1 MKYKIKFIVCISLLM
16 MMFLLISGTVFA
28 KDNFRILETKNS
40 DGTITRVYE
49 KNKTEQLY
57 STELRSSSPDY
68 NEIKCILKE
77 LGMEDSF
84 INNLT
89 QDDLEFY
96 NNSPRIVGKI
106 AYIKSSPEG
115 MKKIVSENEALEE
128 VAILNQKNLIVPYS
142 GSEHKQDTY
151 QDDYMRV
158 FHMVS
163 QDRYSSSFRHSTDA
177 RWLRM
182 PFFRRVD
189 SIGSCAQETSV
200 TPGTERGYCEY
211 NVQYLYPWGPSEK
224 VFRKNDISNNDFN
237 RDYFSGFN
245 GAAAKLYLPKD
256 IYSNES
262 TSIVYSDYKAH
273 FQFDGRVQHPD
284 QSIYFDSI
292 GTYDHLRYEIGFEPG
307 IAIGK
312 DGGSISIGLSLSNG
326 SDKRSVPLQIYY
338 QP

>member
-1 MKYKIKFIVCISLLM
+1 MKYKFKFKVCITLLIM
-16 MMFLLISGTVFA
+16 LLLISGTVFA
-28 KDNFRILETKNS
+28 EDDFKILETQNS

-49 KNKTEQLY
+49 KDKTEQLY
-57 STELRSSSPDY
+57 STELRSSSLNYDR
-68 NEIKCILKE
+68 IKSILKE

-106 AYIKSSPEG
+106 AYIKSSHEG
-115 MKKIVSENEALEE
+115 IKKIVSENEALEE
-128 VAILNQKNLIVPYS
+128 VAILNQKDLITPFS

-163 QDRYSSSFRHSTDA
+163 QDGYSSSFRHSTDA

-182 PFFRRVD
+182 PFFRRID

-200 TPGTERGYCEY
+200 TPRTLSGYYEF
-211 NVQYLYPWGPSEK
+211 NVQYLYPWGSSEK
-224 VFRKNDISNNDFN
+224 DFRRYNISESDFY
-237 RDYFSGFN
+237 RDSYAGFN

-256 IYSNES
+256 IYNNES

-273 FQFDGRVQHPD
+273 FQFDARVQYPN
-284 QSIYFDSI
+284 QTTYFDSI

-307 IAIGK
+307 IEIGR
-312 DGGSISIGLSLSNG
+312 DGGSFSIGLALSNG
-326 SDKRSVPLQIYY
+326 NDKRSVPLQLYY